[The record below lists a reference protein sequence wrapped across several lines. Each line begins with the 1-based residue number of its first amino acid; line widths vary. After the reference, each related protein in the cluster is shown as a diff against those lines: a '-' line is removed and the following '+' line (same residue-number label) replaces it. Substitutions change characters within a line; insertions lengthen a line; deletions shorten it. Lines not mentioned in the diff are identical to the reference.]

1 MNTIFV
7 KLSAS
12 LSLTLILAM
21 APQYAVAVNL
31 VVLDLNR
38 LYDASD
44 AGKSAA
50 AQVESQRDKLQELVT
65 SWESQLK
72 LEEEQLRN
80 QKPILDAKI
89 FRERLRQFEVRTVQ
103 VQRDVNAINTKIGEL
118 RDIGKRQ
125 IASVIRSILETK
137 SVEMGFDVAIDQS
150 IPLFAS
156 EAVDITESVM
166 TLLNSKIQ
174 TVDLPIIKIEQ
185 RAVPITP

>member
-1 MNTIFV
+1 MNKIFA
-7 KLSAS
+7 KLGAS
-12 LSLTLILAM
+12 LCLTLIIAVV
-21 APQYAVAVNL
+21 PQYASAVNL

-50 AQVESQRDKLQELVT
+50 AQVEAQRDKLQELVT

-72 LEEEQLRN
+72 LEEERLRN

-137 SVEMGFDVAIDQS
+137 SVEMGFEVAIDQS

-185 RAVPITP
+185 RAAPIAP

>member
-1 MNTIFV
+1 MNKIFA
-7 KLSAS
+7 KLGAS
-12 LSLTLILAM
+12 LCLTVIIAVV
-21 APQYAVAVNL
+21 PQYASAVNL

-50 AQVESQRDKLQELVT
+50 AQVEAQRDKLQELVT

-72 LEEEQLRN
+72 LEEERLRN

-137 SVEMGFDVAIDQS
+137 SVEMGFEVAIDQS

-185 RAVPITP
+185 RAAPIAP

>member
-1 MNTIFV
+1 MNTIFA
-7 KLSAS
+7 KLGAS
-12 LSLTLILAM
+12 LYLTLMLAL
-21 APQYAVAVNL
+21 APQYAFAVNL

-44 AGKSAA
+44 AGMSAA
-50 AQVESQRDKLQELVT
+50 TQVESQRDKLQELVT

>member
-1 MNTIFV
+1 MNTIFA
-7 KLSAS
+7 KLGAS
-12 LSLTLILAM
+12 LYLTLMLAL
-21 APQYAVAVNL
+21 APQYAFAVNL

-50 AQVESQRDKLQELVT
+50 TQVESQRDKLQELVT